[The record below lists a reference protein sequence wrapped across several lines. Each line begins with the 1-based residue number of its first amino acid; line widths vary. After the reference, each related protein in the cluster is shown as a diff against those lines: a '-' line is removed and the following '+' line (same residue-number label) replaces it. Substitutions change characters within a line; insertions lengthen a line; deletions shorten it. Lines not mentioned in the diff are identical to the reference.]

1 MNMQQNYEEYCREK
15 DNFDIHKNISLL
27 CNKLPSNGK
36 DIPHL
41 IFYGPPGSG
50 KYSQAL
56 YCIRNYSPSALK
68 YERKMVIMF
77 DKNEYINVISDIH
90 YEIDMELLG
99 CNSKGLFQELIK
111 NISDIIMTK
120 QDKFGIILC
129 KNFHTIHPELLDIF
143 YSYMSSCISYT
154 IKFFII
160 TENISF
166 IPDNIVKIC
175 KTINIDYPTKSNIG
189 KITNNKNITNIFN
202 LKLKKNDT
210 IINLHENIVNRI
222 VVKIINYQDITMSKF
237 RELIY
242 DMLVYNINIY
252 DAIYDILFYLIKN
265 NYIEDSEYYNIMLH
279 INKVLKQYNNN
290 YRPIYHLEN
299 ICYYLINKIHDNK

>member
-1 MNMQQNYEEYCREK
+1 MQQNYEDYCREK
-15 DNFDIHKNISLL
+15 DSFDIHKNISLL
-27 CNKLPSNGK
+27 CNKLPDNGK

-56 YCIRNYSPSALK
+56 YCIRNYSPSTLK

-129 KNFHTIHPELLDIF
+129 ENFHTIHPELLDIF
-143 YSYMSSCISYT
+143 S
-154 IKFFII
+154 
-160 TENISF
+160 
-166 IPDNIVKIC
+166 
-175 KTINIDYPTKSNIG
+175 
-189 KITNNKNITNIFN
+189 
-202 LKLKKNDT
+202 
-210 IINLHENIVNRI
+210 
-222 VVKIINYQDITMSKF
+222 
-237 RELIY
+237 
-242 DMLVYNINIY
+242 
-252 DAIYDILFYLIKN
+252 AI
-265 NYIEDSEYYNIMLH
+265 
-279 INKVLKQYNNN
+279 
-290 YRPIYHLEN
+290 
-299 ICYYLINKIHDNK
+299 